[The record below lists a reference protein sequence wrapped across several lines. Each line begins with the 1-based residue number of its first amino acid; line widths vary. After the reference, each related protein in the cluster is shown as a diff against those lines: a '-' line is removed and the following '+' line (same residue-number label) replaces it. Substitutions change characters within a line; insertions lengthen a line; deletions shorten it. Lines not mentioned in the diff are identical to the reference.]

1 MGLTGGTWSVRL
13 GLWDLLVGLGLW
25 DLGGGTYWRDMSGTW
40 VGLGHHQTQFVEPV
54 PHVECRLIKYS

>member
-1 MGLTGGTWSVRL
+1 MGLTGGTWSV
-13 GLWDLLVGLGLW
+13 GLIGGTWTVGLIG
-25 DLGGGTYWRDMSGTW
+25 GTW